1 VSGGHGD
8 VPLIHL
14 PLRCRCGSDQFGII
28 VGAVSAGKWQPA
40 PAQPACA
47 LAMTAVAAAGR
58 VQQQLIGIEGVS
70 SRPVRRIV
78 LRER

>member
-1 VSGGHGD
+1 
-8 VPLIHL
+8 
-14 PLRCRCGSDQFGII
+14 
-28 VGAVSAGKWQPA
+28 
-40 PAQPACA
+40 
-47 LAMTAVAAAGR
+47 MTAVAAAGR